1 MGWLNLLVTTS
12 NEPSNWINERQKN
25 NDEETKT
32 NNGWSLK
39 WKRQKILLWFDEA
52 CVPKAS
58 RLAPPHFY
66 KGDFFLTSRCYKLDF
81 CQLASHKR
89 KNIDSGY
96 DFSIRK
102 LSNMKKQI
110 IHAQTRIFW
119 SAMYLKM
126 PSEWHLKDSE
136 LQWFGKSLLA
146 MIADLKRWKL
156 SMTPWPYGLLN
167 SGYDILVYGRTFTN
181 NLWWTSG
188 QMNNDAANTTTV
200 NKMTLTGLHLYY

>member
-96 DFSIRK
+96 DFSIRTWKSK
-102 LSNMKKQI
+102 LYLPRPEFSDQQCTWRCQVSDTLRIQSSN
-110 IHAQTRIFW
+110 
-119 SAMYLKM
+119 
-126 PSEWHLKDSE
+126 
-136 LQWFGKSLLA
+136 G
-146 MIADLKRWKL
+146 
-156 SMTPWPYGLLN
+156 
-167 SGYDILVYGRTFTN
+167 SG
-181 NLWWTSG
+181 NLF
-188 QMNNDAANTTTV
+188 
-200 NKMTLTGLHLYY
+200 